1 LSSATPSRLAS
12 PIGGARAWL
21 IWSLSAIAFSYAFFQ
36 RVAPSVMV
44 SDLME
49 TFSVGAAV
57 LGQLSAFYFYPYVLL
72 QIPIG
77 VLLDRFGVRV
87 LLSGA
92 MALAAVGTVAFGLA
106 QSLELAYAGRFL
118 IGVGSA
124 VGFIGSMALAAQWF
138 PVHRFAL
145 LAGLAMLMGMAGGFA
160 GQAPLATL
168 VDIFGWRATML
179 GSGVVAGALAIAL
192 ALVVRN
198 SPGPIIETGPRQQQ
212 WAELRRGLVQA
223 VRSREIW
230 IIAITAT
237 SMAGPLL
244 AFGSLWGVPY
254 LIVAYDLPRPQAALL
269 VSMMLVGWAL
279 GAPAGGWVSDYVRR
293 RKAPLVVSSAA
304 SLVLM
309 TILIVVPQLP
319 LWALVA
325 VIFGSGVAGGHMVIG
340 YALAREV
347 SPPGLH
353 GSVMGL
359 VNTMTVASGAVLQP
373 LIGSLLDAVWD
384 GTMAG
389 GVRVYQASDYRL
401 ALASLV
407 VWAAMGFATSLF
419 LRETRCRPAAQTAG
433 SSVRSRGR

>member
-1 LSSATPSRLAS
+1 
-12 PIGGARAWL
+12 L
-21 IWSLSAIAFSYAFFQ
+21 IWSLSAAAFGYAFFQ

-49 TFSVGAAV
+49 TFAVGAAV
-57 LGQLSAFYFYPYVLL
+57 LGQLSAFYFYPYALL

-77 VLLDRFGVRV
+77 VLLDRFGARV

-92 MALAAVGTVAFGLA
+92 MALAAIGSIAFGLA
-106 QSLELAYAGRFL
+106 SSLELAYAGRFL

-124 VGFIGSMALAAQWF
+124 VGFIGSMALATQWF

-145 LAGLAMLMGMAGGFA
+145 LAGLAMLMGMVGGFA
-160 GQAPLATL
+160 GQAPLAALITM
-168 VDIFGWRATML
+168 FGWRATML
-179 GSGVVAGALAIAL
+179 ASGGAAAGLAIAI

-198 SPGPIIETGPRQQQ
+198 SPRPDIERPARRQQ
-212 WAELRRGLVQA
+212 WAELRSGLSQA

-230 IIAITAT
+230 LIAIVAT
-237 SMAGPLL
+237 SMSGPLL
-244 AFGSLWGVPY
+244 AFGGLWGVPY
-254 LIVAYDLPRPQAALL
+254 LVVAYDLPRPQAALL
-269 VSMMLVGWAL
+269 VSMMLVGWAV

-293 RKAPLVVSSAA
+293 RKAPLISAA
-304 SLVLM
+304 SALLLLLV
-309 TILIVVPQLP
+309 ILTAVPQLP

-325 VIFGSGVAGGHMVIG
+325 VIFAIGFTGGHMVIT

-359 VNTMTVASGAVLQP
+359 VNGMTVASAALLQP
-373 LIGSLLDAVWD
+373 LIGALLDGLWD

-389 GVRVYQASDYRL
+389 GVRVYEASDYRL

-407 VWAAMGFATSLF
+407 AWTAMGLVASLY
-419 LRETRCRPAAQTAG
+419 LRETRCRP
-433 SSVRSRGR
+433 VEN

>member
-1 LSSATPSRLAS
+1 M
-12 PIGGARAWL
+12 
-21 IWSLSAIAFSYAFFQ
+21 IWSLSAVAFGYAFFQ

-49 TFSVGAAV
+49 TFAVGAAV
-57 LGQLSAFYFYPYVLL
+57 LGQLSAFYFYPYALL

-77 VLLDRFGVRV
+77 VLLDRFGARV

-92 MALAAVGTVAFGLA
+92 MALAAIGSIAFGLA
-106 QSLELAYAGRFL
+106 SSLELAYAGRFL

-124 VGFIGSMALAAQWF
+124 VGFIGSMALATQWF

-160 GQAPLATL
+160 GQAPLAALIT
-168 VDIFGWRATML
+168 IFGWRATML
-179 GSGVVAGALAIAL
+179 ASGGAAAGLAIAI

-198 SPGPIIETGPRQQQ
+198 SPRPSIERPARRQQ
-212 WAELRRGLVQA
+212 WAELRGGLSQA

-230 IIAITAT
+230 LIAIVAT
-237 SMAGPLL
+237 SMSGPML
-244 AFGSLWGVPY
+244 AFGGLWGVPY
-254 LIVAYDLPRPQAALL
+254 LVVAYDLPRPQAALL
-269 VSMMLVGWAL
+269 VSMMLVGWAV

-293 RKAPLVVSSAA
+293 RKAPLISAA
-304 SLVLM
+304 SALLLLLV
-309 TILIVVPQLP
+309 ILTAVPQLP
-319 LWALVA
+319 LWVLVA
-325 VIFGSGVAGGHMVIG
+325 VIFAIGFTGGHMVIT

-359 VNTMTVASGAVLQP
+359 VNGMTVASAALLQP
-373 LIGSLLDAVWD
+373 LIGALLDGLWD
-384 GTMAG
+384 GTMAS
-389 GVRVYQASDYRL
+389 GVRVYEASDYRL

-407 VWAAMGFATSLF
+407 AWTAMGLVASLY
-419 LRETRCRPAAQTAG
+419 LRETRCRP
-433 SSVRSRGR
+433 VEI